1 MEDMKASAKERGF
14 VETELG
20 RRRLVPEI
28 ESSNPQLAKAGE
40 RMAINMPIQGLAADI
55 MKLAMLRAEKLVSR
69 YDGRVKML
77 LQVHDEL
84 IFEVGEGLAEE
95 FAKAVKEEME
105 AAYVLHVPLVAETMI
120 GKNWGEI

>member
-1 MEDMKASAKERGF
+1 
-14 VETELG
+14 
-20 RRRLVPEI
+20 
-28 ESSNPQLAKAGE
+28 
-40 RMAINMPIQGLAADI
+40 
-55 MKLAMLRAEKLVSR
+55 
-69 YDGRVKML
+69 ML